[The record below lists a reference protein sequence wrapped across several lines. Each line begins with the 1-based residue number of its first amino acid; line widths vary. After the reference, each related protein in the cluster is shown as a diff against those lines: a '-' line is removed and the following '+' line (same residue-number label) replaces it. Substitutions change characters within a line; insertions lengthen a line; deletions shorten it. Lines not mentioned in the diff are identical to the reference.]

1 MGLLVNGLRQDKW
14 YDTDKTAATS
24 CAGESA
30 FRNWITS
37 DGSSAYPAAAGR
49 YHLCVGMACDNAG
62 QDGQAGT
69 LYREDCLRCALYVGG
84 GWCMVHHRVP

>member
-1 MGLLVNGLRQDKW
+1 MGLLVNGLWQDEW

-49 YHLCVGMACDNAG
+49 YHLYVGMACDNAG
-62 QDGQAGT
+62 QVAKPEHCIG
-69 LYREDCLRCALYVGG
+69 
-84 GWCMVHHRVP
+84 RVV